1 MKKNIVKYIICYS
14 IIYVSLLCSNFF
26 LGFESTVLV
35 GFSMLISLLILNK
48 YDTKSSN

>member
-35 GFSMLISLLILNK
+35 GFSMLISLFIIDQYKNK
-48 YDTKSSN
+48 

>member
-14 IIYVSLLCSNFF
+14 IIYVSLLCSKFF

-35 GFSMLISLLILNK
+35 GFSMLISLFIIDQYKNK
-48 YDTKSSN
+48 

>member
-1 MKKNIVKYIICYS
+1 MKKNIVKYIICYL

-35 GFSMLISLLILNK
+35 GFSMLISLFIIDQYKNK
-48 YDTKSSN
+48 